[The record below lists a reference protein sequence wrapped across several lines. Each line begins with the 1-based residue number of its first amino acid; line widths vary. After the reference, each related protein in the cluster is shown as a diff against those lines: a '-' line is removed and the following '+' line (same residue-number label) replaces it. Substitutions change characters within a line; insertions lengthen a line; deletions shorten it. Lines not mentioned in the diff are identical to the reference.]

1 MTRFLVIVCFLFAFV
16 AGGAE
21 SRAQS
26 GGKYFLQLASV
37 KSEERAR
44 GEWTRL
50 QKVHADI
57 LGDMTLALQTA
68 DLGDQGIYY
77 RIQTGP
83 FPTQAT
89 AQDMCWQLR
98 AEKQDCLVL
107 RRR

>member
-1 MTRFLVIVCFLFAFV
+1 MTRFFAIVLFLSALA

-26 GGKYFLQLASV
+26 GGEYFLQLASV

-50 QKVHADI
+50 QKVHAEI
-57 LGDMTLALQTA
+57 LGDMALALQTA

-83 FPTQAT
+83 FPTRAT

-98 AEKQDCLVL
+98 AQKQDCLVL
-107 RRR
+107 RRK